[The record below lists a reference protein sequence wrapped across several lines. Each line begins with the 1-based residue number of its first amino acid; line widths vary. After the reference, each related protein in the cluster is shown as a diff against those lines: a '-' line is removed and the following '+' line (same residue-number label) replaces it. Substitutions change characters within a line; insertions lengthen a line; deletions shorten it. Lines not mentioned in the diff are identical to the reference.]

1 MFTPP
6 SQIARWAFDS
16 HASQIS
22 AVDHQ
27 GRVLMAITANPM
39 FGVRLAAAFGWPGGY
54 PAAIG
59 QPLRSAGE
67 LLR

>member
-1 MFTPP
+1 MHTPP
-6 SQIARWAFDS
+6 SQIARWAFDTQ
-16 HASQIS
+16 ASQIS

-59 QPLRSAGE
+59 MSVRSTGE
-67 LLR
+67 PVR